1 WKRIPVRLIHEDEGK
16 ALAMSDSPWLGYGPL
31 IFRPVVVE
39 ALGSLLGEY
48 GELLPLACS
57 EADLMI
63 YNPTLVLD
71 ALDESASSIMR
82 FPDGRIMLIQ
92 KHVFRSDVVG
102 ENDIF
107 TIPTERVSPT
117 FLSHR
122 FGDRWKASGLK
133 GVEFRHV
140 WAAPDG
146 SARRQGHGRTEAA
159 GRAWQPAAEPR
170 RVGRAASDGERRTS
184 AQRRTASDGD
194 LVSTVSPARG
204 LRVVAASPDAE
215 SGSFRSSRGRS
226 E

>member
-1 WKRIPVRLIHEDEGK
+1 MRKSKPGIYKALGADGFELCLPVNKEDYERINVEIGVGTPRQASWKRIPVRLIHEDEGK

-63 YNPTLVLD
+63 YNPTRVLD

-122 FGDRWKASGLK
+122 FVDRWKASGLK
-133 GVEFRHV
+133 GLEFKQV
-140 WAAPDG
+140 WAAPN
-146 SARRQGHGRTEAA
+146 
-159 GRAWQPAAEPR
+159 
-170 RVGRAASDGERRTS
+170 
-184 AQRRTASDGD
+184 
-194 LVSTVSPARG
+194 
-204 LRVVAASPDAE
+204 
-215 SGSFRSSRGRS
+215 
-226 E
+226 